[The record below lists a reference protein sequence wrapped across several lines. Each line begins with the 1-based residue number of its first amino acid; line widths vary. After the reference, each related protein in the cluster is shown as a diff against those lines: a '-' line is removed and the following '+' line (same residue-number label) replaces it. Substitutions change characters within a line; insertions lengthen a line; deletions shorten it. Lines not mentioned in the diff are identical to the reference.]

1 MTNQN
6 YITHYLK
13 YRIYDNSILSNC
25 EAQNIDPVSLALT
38 ENCRKIRCHIIHTK
52 MYQKLFQL
60 YSMQFSK
67 LCQQYYNY
75 SVNML

>member
-13 YRIYDNSILSNC
+13 YRIYDNSILLNC
-25 EAQNIDPVSLALT
+25 EAQNSDPVSLALT
-38 ENCRKIRCHIIHTK
+38 ENGRKIRCHIIHTK
-52 MYQKLFQL
+52 NVSELFQL

-67 LCQQYYNY
+67 LCQQYYNL
-75 SVNML
+75 SISML